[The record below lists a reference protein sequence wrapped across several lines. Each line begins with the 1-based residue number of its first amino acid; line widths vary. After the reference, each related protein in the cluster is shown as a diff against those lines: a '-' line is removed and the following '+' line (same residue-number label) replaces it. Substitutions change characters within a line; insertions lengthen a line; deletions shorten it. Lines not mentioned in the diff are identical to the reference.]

1 VRHAVAMKRGERFF
15 LALQN
20 VAKDWLALGPTK
32 RGAIARLKGNPPQAH
47 E

>member
-1 VRHAVAMKRGERFF
+1 MKRGERFL

-20 VAKDWLALGPTK
+20 VAKDWLALGTTK
-32 RGAIARLKGNPPQAH
+32 SGAVARRKGNPPQAH